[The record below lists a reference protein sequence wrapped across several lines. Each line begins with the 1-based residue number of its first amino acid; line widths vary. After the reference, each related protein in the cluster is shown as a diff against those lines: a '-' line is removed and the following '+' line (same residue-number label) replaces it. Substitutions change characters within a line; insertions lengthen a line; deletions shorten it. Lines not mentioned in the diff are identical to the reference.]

1 MQCLYYPPEVGG
13 LETHVSDLSRGL
25 ASAGHPVQMLTSRSL
40 PGLAGRESVAGVD
53 VRRIWMPNRTAV
65 GWMAHIVAT
74 LPTHARLAKAADV
87 VHAHTFACGVP
98 PIVTRRW
105 RALPYVLTLHTSH
118 FLMRA
123 GKSAWKPAFR
133 RIIREADYLLATSE
147 EIRQVALE
155 LYPHAR
161 SEVMTNAVDTD
172 RFVPRTVDQNSGR
185 RLVVPRRLFPKNG
198 VEYFIRALP
207 RLTREHDVQARI
219 VGDGP
224 ERGRLERLARELG
237 VSERVEFL
245 GARPN
250 QEMPELLR
258 EADLAVIPSLMEAT
272 SIAALEAM
280 SCGLP
285 VAASRVGGL
294 PEIIDSS
301 VGTLFAPADPEAL
314 AAAVGEL
321 LSRGDLGALGK
332 EGRRRVVDN
341 WSLRRFVGRHV
352 EIYSELIDDAKG
364 K

>member
-25 ASAGHPVQMLTSRSL
+25 VSAGHPVQMLTSRSQ
-40 PGLAGRESVAGVD
+40 PGLAGRESVATVD
-53 VRRIWMPNRTAV
+53 VRRVWMPSRTAV
-65 GWMAHIVAT
+65 GWIAHIVAT
-74 LPTHARLAKAADV
+74 VPTHAGLSKEADLL
-87 VHAHTFACGVP
+87 HAHTFACGVP
-98 PIVTRRW
+98 PIVTRW
-105 RALPYVLTLHTSH
+105 RRAIPYVLTLHTSH

-123 GKSAWKPAFR
+123 GKSAWRPVLR
-133 RIIREADYLLATSE
+133 RIIREADYLLVTSE

-155 LYPHAR
+155 ICPHPR
-161 SEVMTNAVDTD
+161 CEVMTNAVDTD
-172 RFVPRTVDQNSGR
+172 RFVPRPVDRNSSR
-185 RLVVPRRLFPKNG
+185 RLVVPRRLFHKNG

-207 RLTREHDVQARI
+207 LLAREHDVRARI

-224 ERGRLERLARELG
+224 ERGRLEGLAQELG

-301 VGTLFAPADPEAL
+301 VGALFPPADPEGL

-321 LSRGDLGALGK
+321 LSRGDLAALGR
-332 EGRRRVVDN
+332 EGRRRVVEN
-341 WSLRRFVGRHV
+341 WSLQRFVGRHV
-352 EIYSELIDDAKG
+352 EIYSELIDESKG